1 MTCVGDV
8 YELKCGDDVMCE
20 RHAMCYVYV
29 RVFAG
34 YGCVV
39 ESMRAECM
47 VQVHT
52 VEVKQRVAAG
62 VATAPEAS

>member
-1 MTCVGDV
+1 MRC
-8 YELKCGDDVMCE
+8 VMCV
-20 RHAMCYVYV
+20 C
-29 RVFAG
+29 VFAG